1 MIIRQVVL
9 QDFSVQDMDSYVQ
22 QTTAKAERARKR
34 AIAARA
40 RIIRRLVKIKRKT
53 QFADSFTRFV
63 VYSSVG
69 GLVMFFIA
77 NYGVLNQTRL
87 VSYATGYVDAKTG
100 KQPKTETDINQIMD
114 CIAMQNSERPM
125 PPSAIC
131 EKHLKFKE

>member
-22 QTTAKAERARKR
+22 QTTAKAERTRKR

-40 RIIRRLVKIKRKT
+40 RIIRRLVKIKRKAE
-53 QFADSFTRFV
+53 FADSFTRFV

-69 GLVMFFIA
+69 CLVMLFIA

-87 VSYATGYVDAKTG
+87 VSYAAGYVDAKTG

-114 CIAMQNSERPM
+114 CIVMQNSERPM